1 MSKIALARLLAA
13 PLLLA
18 AVVMAADH
26 NIQQKDRKFS
36 ETELSIKPGDSIS
49 FENQDDVA
57 HNVFSATPGLE
68 FEIHRQNPG
77 EKSTIQF
84 AKEGT
89 VEVRC
94 SIHPR
99 MKLLVTVKK

>member
-1 MSKIALARLLAA
+1 MSKIAIA
-13 PLLLA
+13 PLLAVFLLPAALA
-18 AVVMAADH
+18 VAADYPVD
-26 NIQQKDRKFS
+26 QKDRKFS
-36 ETELSIKPGDSIS
+36 QIELTLKPGDSIS
-49 FENQDDVA
+49 FKNQDEVA

-68 FEIHRQNPG
+68 FEIHRQSPG